1 MVIIKVVMVLKAV
14 VEVLLTIDTRI
25 VSALDIKL

>member
-25 VSALDIKL
+25 VSALDIK